1 MQAHLL
7 NKNTPRSLA
16 MRLLWAVLLPTIIAT
31 INVSCATNPKNT
43 AEQDQAVYG
52 PANAHIE
59 LGLTYVA
66 NKDYPAALEQLEKS
80 ANLAAINPELDHA
93 YGIYYQKTG
102 DIEKAQKYFR
112 SAVRRDPTNPQ
123 YNNNYGVL
131 LSQIGKFKEALKSFS
146 VAFSDDDYPNRAAAY
161 ENYADIKAQQGDHKL
176 AVDNYKKALELN
188 PQWFLLEV
196 KIANSLY
203 NQGDFA
209 DAHNSFEN
217 YMRVIN
223 SLSIRPSN
231 QDVELGLA
239 IAAAIKDYDKVEEY
253 KQILESIN

>member
-1 MQAHLL
+1 MV
-7 NKNTPRSLA
+7 NTMVNTARAKLSLA
-16 MRLLWAVLLPTIIAT
+16 MILSVTLVACASTPQRDYDAT
-31 INVSCATNPKNT
+31 
-43 AEQDQAVYG
+43 YG

-59 LGLTYVA
+59 LALTYV
-66 NKDYPAALEQLEKS
+66 KSRDYPAALEQLDKS
-80 ANLAAINPELDHA
+80 ANLVAINPELDHA

-102 DIEKAQKYFR
+102 DIEKAQGYFR

-131 LSQIGKFKEALKSFS
+131 LSQIGKFREALKRFTI
-146 VAFSDDDYPNRAAAY
+146 AYSDKDYPNRAAAY
-161 ENYADIKAQQGDHKL
+161 ENYADIKAQQGEYAEAL
-176 AVDNYKKALELN
+176 QNYKQAIELN
-188 PQWFLLEV
+188 PEWFLLEV

-209 DAHNSFEN
+209 DAHSSFEN
-217 YMRVIN
+217 YIRVVN

-231 QDVELGLA
+231 QDIELGLA

-253 KQILESIN
+253 KQILETVN